1 MPDIKYVC
9 LSDMHLGAE
18 NSLLTNLTNDC
29 SDTDPL
35 IASPVLVQLVECL
48 KSLIL
53 QNESIEKPILIL
65 NGDILELALTT
76 DNEAAMVFERFIEL
90 IFPAQG
96 ERLFKE
102 IVYIPGNHDHHLWE
116 TAREAQYVNYISHN
130 DKQKLPGSLLDI
142 PWHTTKLF
150 KPDPVP
156 AIFLNGIIQRY
167 PHLTQEQVSTVYPNF
182 GLISDDSSRCIVFS
196 HGHFIESM
204 YMLMSELR
212 GLMFPYSKPPQTI
225 YTIEAENFA
234 WIDFFWSTMGRSGDV
249 GSDVEVV
256 YDTLQDDK
264 ALGKLLDNLVDGLD
278 KHYDLPGWDWAD
290 KKILRALFHFLL
302 KAVRDRERCAPKEGD
317 LSAEAEAGLKKYLE
331 GAIFDQ
337 IAQERGGNIPPHVT
351 FVFGHTHKP
360 LQRDYNYDGFHP
372 GMRVY
377 NSGGWVVD
385 TDKCAPTHGGAVI
398 LVDENYDTTSLW
410 MYTEKETPEEYKVTV
425 NAATHPGA
433 LENPFHKRILGLI
446 KPDQNPWRL
455 FSELAA
461 KAVPMRYE
469 NLKQHIAR
477 GNRP

>member
-1 MPDIKYVC
+1 MADIKYVS

-18 NSLLTNLTNDC
+18 NSLLSNLTNDC
-29 SDTDPL
+29 SDTDPRFP
-35 IASPVLVQLVECL
+35 SPVLVQLVECL
-48 KSLIL
+48 KNLIL
-53 QNESIEKPILIL
+53 QNESTEKPTLIL

-90 IFPAQG
+90 IMPAQG

-116 TAREAQYVNYISHN
+116 TAREIQYVNYISHS
-130 DKQKLPGSLLDI
+130 DKQKSPGSLLDI
-142 PWHTTKLF
+142 PWHTTKMF

-167 PHLTQEQVSTVYPNF
+167 PHLTQEVVNTVYPNF
-182 GLISDDSSRCIVFS
+182 GLISDDSSRCVIFS

-212 GLMFPYSKPPQTI
+212 GLMFPNSKPANSI

-249 GSDVEVV
+249 GKDVELV
-256 YDTLQDDK
+256 YDKLQDDK
-264 ALGKLLDNLVDGLD
+264 ALGKLVGNLVDGLD
-278 KHYDLPGWDWAD
+278 ARYDLPGWDPLTNRVLKWLA
-290 KKILRALFHFLL
+290 HFAL
-302 KAVRDRERCAPKEGD
+302 KAVKDRERCTPEEKD
-317 LSAEAEAGLKKYLE
+317 LSPDAEAGLKKYLE
-331 GAIFDQ
+331 GAILDQ
-337 IAQERGGNIPPHVT
+337 IREERGGNIPPHAT

-360 LQRDYNYDGFHP
+360 LQRDYNYAGFRP

-385 TDKCAPTHGGAVI
+385 TVKCAPTHGGAVI

-410 MYTEKETPEEYKVTV
+410 MYTEKETPEEYQVTV
-425 NAATHPGA
+425 HAATHPGA
-433 LENPFHKRILGLI
+433 AENPFHQRILGLV
-446 KPDQNPWRL
+446 KADQNPWKL
-455 FSELAA
+455 FSESVANE
-461 KAVPMRYE
+461 VPKRYR
-469 NLKQHIAR
+469 NLQIHIDH
-477 GNRP
+477 G